1 MEIND
6 QPLTAMNILRLAFI
20 GTVLEPQL
28 PKQEETDESQE
39 NMVLS

>member
-6 QPLTAMNILRLAFI
+6 QPLTAMDLLRLAFI

-28 PKQEETDESQE
+28 PKLDEQPKETT
-39 NMVLS
+39 